1 MTNPRD
7 LIQRLADDFDYW
19 LKHRSLFDS
28 DADDLIAE
36 ARAYLAQP
44 EPSPPTRKE
53 LLETYRAGYFDGKSR
68 EGPEAH
74 ESGLR
79 AVLARYCPSPTRE
92 TH

>member
-1 MTNPRD
+1 MTD
-7 LIQRLADDFDYW
+7 FCELFAELLAAYERELDETHSFDP
-19 LKHRSLFDS
+19 
-28 DADDLIAE
+28 AE
-36 ARAYLAQP
+36 SELVRRARAYLAQP
-44 EPSPPTRKE
+44 EPSQPTRKE

-79 AVLARYCPSPTRE
+79 AVLTRYGYPTRE